1 MNAMHCD
8 DHFDVIVVG
17 GGHAGCEA
25 AHAAARMGCR
35 TALVTLSAELIA
47 QMSCNPAIGGIA
59 KGHLVREIDALGGL
73 MGIVTDRIGIHFRVL
88 NRSRG
93 PAVQSPRAQCDRTVY
108 RREMQR
114 QLRETPGLS
123 IIEGEVADLLIEGC
137 TIRGIRLADGRTFA
151 ARAVVLTTGTFL
163 RGLIHIGRLTFPAG
177 RLSEKPSIELAETLR
192 RIGFRMGRLKTGTP
206 PRLDGRTIDFSQA
219 ERQPSDDPPQPFSF
233 TTRAITQPLIDCFI
247 VYTNKKSHEVI
258 RRNLEK
264 SALYSGQIQ
273 GIGPRY
279 CPSIEDKIVKFPD
292 KERHQIFLEPEG
304 YYTDEVYPNGIS
316 SSMPVEV
323 QLEFVRTIPGLERV
337 KFIRPAYAIE
347 YDFVDPTELHPWL
360 ETKRIEGLFHA
371 GQINGTTG
379 YEEAAAQGIMAG
391 INAALRVRGED
402 PLVLTRSQAYIG
414 ILIDDLV
421 TKGVDEPYR
430 MFTSRAEL
438 RLLLRHDN
446 ADMRLTEIGYR
457 LGLISN
463 DRYIEFSKKRRN
475 IETLKRYFLNTKIK
489 NDAQGWARFS
499 EATGI
504 RLDEPTVL
512 AKLVC
517 RPEVDAE
524 HVAFLLPDA
533 LREQIDR
540 EELRVAVNDLK
551 YAGYIES
558 QRQLAEKLERMEA
571 RMIPEDMDFTQISG
585 LSREIVE
592 KLTRIRPRT
601 LGQARRI
608 PGMTP
613 AALTL
618 LNIHLELRSRRE
630 RARA

>member
-1 MNAMHCD
+1 MNAVNFD
-8 DHFDVIVVG
+8 DRFDVIVVG

-35 TALVTLSAELIA
+35 TALITLSAELIA

-73 MGIVTDRIGIHFRVL
+73 MGVVTDRIGIHFRVL

-114 QLRETPGLS
+114 RLRETPGLS
-123 IIEGEVADLLIEGC
+123 ILEGEVADLLTDGRDIYGV
-137 TIRGIRLADGRTFA
+137 RLADGRALA

-177 RLSEKPSIELAETLR
+177 RLSEKPSLQLADTLR
-192 RIGFRMGRLKTGTP
+192 RIGFRIGRLKTGTP

-247 VYTNKKSHEVI
+247 VYTTPKSHEVI
-258 RRNLEK
+258 RRNLQK

-323 QLEFVRTIPGLERV
+323 QLEFVRTIPGLERA

-347 YDFVDPTELHPWL
+347 YDFVDPTELYPWL
-360 ETKRIEGLFHA
+360 ETKRIRGLFHA

-402 PLVLTRSQAYIG
+402 PLVLSRSQAYIG

-457 LGLISN
+457 IGMISKE
-463 DRYIEFSKKRRN
+463 RYIEFSKKREN
-475 IETLKRYFLNTKIK
+475 IETLKRYFLNTKVK
-489 NDAQGWARFS
+489 NETPGFERFS

-504 RLDEPTVL
+504 RLSEPTLL

-517 RPEVDAE
+517 RPEVEAE
-524 HVAFLLPDA
+524 HVAILLPDA
-533 LREQIDR
+533 LRER
-540 EELRVAVNDLK
+540 TNWEELRVAVNDLK

-558 QRQLAEKLERMEA
+558 QHQLAEKLERMET
-571 RMIPEDMDFTQISG
+571 RVIPEDLDFEQISG
-585 LSREIVE
+585 LSREIRE